1 MTNTRLNMP
10 IIPEFRTESG
20 STQMRGLYKKFKDA
34 LGCRVRPC
42 LCLSRRATMKRDKLA
57 DNTSRSCRFFDFY
70 SHDDQNSLRE
80 EDFGLLN

>member
-34 LGCRVRPC
+34 LGCLLDLVSVEERQWKEINSQTTH
-42 LCLSRRATMKRDKLA
+42 LGHFALLTFILTMTKTA
-57 DNTSRSCRFFDFY
+57 
-70 SHDDQNSLRE
+70 
-80 EDFGLLN
+80 

>member
-42 LCLSRRATMKRDKLA
+42 LSRRATMERDKLA
-57 DNTSRSCRFFDFY
+57 DNTSRSRHFIDFY

-80 EDFGLLN
+80 EDFRLLN